1 MMGEAPDPN
10 TVIVDPREGG
20 QKLLQFLQRRLDQP
34 PSLLHRWI
42 RTGQVRI
49 NGGRAKPFGL
59 VAAGDSVRLPPFALG
74 MSRRSKATGGQA
86 SPEQGMRRRPG
97 RACLLPQSI
106 AEGRGPLGL
115 LQAGGPAHASRHR
128 PRGQSVQPSGG
139 PGRGCPVQAHACP
152 SCVARILSGIWVAA
166 SFSVLRRRDRSA

>member
-1 MMGEAPDPN
+1 MGEAPDPN

-20 QKLLQFLQRRLDQP
+20 QKLLQFLQRRLDLP

-59 VAAGDSVRLPPFALG
+59 VAVGDSVRLPPFALG

-86 SPEQGMRRRPG
+86 SPEQEHEPRQRTQALTGTSGSSASRRACPRIPAPATRTVCPAVWRPG
-97 RACLLPQSI
+97 QGMPRSSPRLSIVWTRTLRASCWWLP
-106 AEGRGPLGL
+106 
-115 LQAGGPAHASRHR
+115 
-128 PRGQSVQPSGG
+128 VF
-139 PGRGCPVQAHACP
+139 P
-152 SCVARILSGIWVAA
+152 SCA
-166 SFSVLRRRDRSA
+166 S